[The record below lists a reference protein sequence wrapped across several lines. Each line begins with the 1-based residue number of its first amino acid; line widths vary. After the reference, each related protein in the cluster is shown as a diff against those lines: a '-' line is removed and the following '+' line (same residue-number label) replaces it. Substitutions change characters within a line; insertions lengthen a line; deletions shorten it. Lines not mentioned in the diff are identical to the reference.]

1 MSYQLR
7 PYQSDL
13 LARVS
18 ESWNTGNRRVMLQLP
33 TGSGYLTQK
42 IYIKQQQQRCSFSPQ
57 SKDMYVHKIVYTTCK
72 LW

>member
-33 TGSGYLTQK
+33 TGGGKTICFAHLVQTAIAKRRSLRKNVPTIRGE
-42 IYIKQQQQRCSFSPQ
+42 
-57 SKDMYVHKIVYTTCK
+57 
-72 LW
+72 